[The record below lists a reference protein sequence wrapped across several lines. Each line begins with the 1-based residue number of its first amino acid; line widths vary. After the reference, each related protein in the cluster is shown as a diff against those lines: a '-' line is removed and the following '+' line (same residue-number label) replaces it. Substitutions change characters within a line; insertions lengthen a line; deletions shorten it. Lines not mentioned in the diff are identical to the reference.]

1 MTTVITEGPRDGAF
15 IASEANGSLSRDI
28 ITVAQGQ
35 LLQPG
40 AVLGRITLAAATAAA
55 VAGNTG
61 NGTVGAVTVGAGAK
75 PGVYKVTCIEPASN
89 AGAFIVEDPDGTTV
103 GVATVAA
110 AFTGGG
116 LGFTIADG
124 GTDFAAGDAFT
135 ITVAPG
141 SGRYKAW
148 DPEAADGSDVV
159 AGVLYGRTD
168 ATSAPVKAVGILR
181 QAEVVRGQLVWFDD
195 ATDNDKAAGIAQLA
209 ALTILAR

>member
-1 MTTVITEGPRDGAF
+1 MTTVITEGARDGAF
-15 IASEANGSLSRDI
+15 IASEANGYLSRGI

-35 LLQPG
+35 DLQPG

-61 NGTVGAVTVGAGAK
+61 NGTVGAVTVAAGAK

-89 AGAFIVEDPDGTTV
+89 AGEFIVEDPDGITV

-135 ITVAPG
+135 VTVAPG

-148 DPEAADGSDVV
+148 DPEAADGSAIV